1 MADILGV
8 CVRLFIV
15 SHLHV
20 DRYHM
25 LCDRTFHT
33 QLQSSANFFRI
44 KAFCRQYIWSP
55 LSSTH
60 TNRKHVPH
68 ISILT
73 QVKLMQRQLFS
84 FTHQSLL
91 HSPHTQKLPP

>member
-1 MADILGV
+1 MADILDV

-20 DRYHM
+20 DRYYM

-60 TNRKHVPH
+60 TNRK
-68 ISILT
+68 STYLLSSL
-73 QVKLMQRQLFS
+73 KLN
-84 FTHQSLL
+84 
-91 HSPHTQKLPP
+91 